1 MNRTTN
7 ILLWVWLTTLLTAC
21 IREDRSDCNDTI
33 IHVDYI
39 ADGVESVLK
48 EYVEDVNLF
57 IFSDNGYRLHSYSL
71 TELGNG
77 EIRVNLDKG
86 SYYLVTVA
94 NAQKHTRIIE
104 GENDQREEFYLQHPQ
119 WQKPGDVIETHD
131 HNYIGEVKV
140 DITHK
145 GIEQRDTIMLRC
157 SHINMDIQIE
167 GLPAPTARAN
177 IPYTLRI
184 ENSHARINF
193 YNQLS
198 ALGEETVQ
206 PTLSYNA
213 EKGYYH
219 TTNLALFRM
228 DRNGQVTTETCPHQV
243 VLLDADQTELI
254 RFSLYDYVQRY
265 ADKIDMTKQEVT
277 IPLAIQFGQLGVE
290 IVMPGWKIEDVNPDW
305 E

>member
-1 MNRTTN
+1 MNRTIN

-131 HNYIGEVKV
+131 HNYIGEVKI

-145 GIEQRDTIMLRC
+145 GIEQRDTIMLSC

-213 EKGYYH
+213 EKDYYH

-228 DRNGQVTTETCPHQV
+228 DRNGQVTPETCPHQV

-254 RFSLYDYVQRY
+254 RFNLYDYVQRY

>member
-57 IFSDNGYRLHSYSL
+57 ILSANSFAL
-71 TELGNG
+71 TELGNW

-119 WQKPGDVIETHD
+119 WQKPGDVIETHEWFV
-131 HNYIGEVKV
+131 G
-140 DITHK
+140 
-145 GIEQRDTIMLRC
+145 
-157 SHINMDIQIE
+157 
-167 GLPAPTARAN
+167 
-177 IPYTLRI
+177 
-184 ENSHARINF
+184 F
-193 YNQLS
+193 
-198 ALGEETVQ
+198 
-206 PTLSYNA
+206 
-213 EKGYYH
+213 
-219 TTNLALFRM
+219 
-228 DRNGQVTTETCPHQV
+228 
-243 VLLDADQTELI
+243 
-254 RFSLYDYVQRY
+254 LYDIFTWFY
-265 ADKIDMTKQEVT
+265 
-277 IPLAIQFGQLGVE
+277 
-290 IVMPGWKIEDVNPDW
+290 W
-305 E
+305 